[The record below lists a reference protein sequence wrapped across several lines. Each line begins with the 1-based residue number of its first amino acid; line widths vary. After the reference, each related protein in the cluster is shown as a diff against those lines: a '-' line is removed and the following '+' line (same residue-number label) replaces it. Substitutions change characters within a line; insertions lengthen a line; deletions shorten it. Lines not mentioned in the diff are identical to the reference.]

1 MTVRWAVVS
10 VDLVIATPLF
20 LDLTVVGLEALPAL
34 GEERFAGD
42 LLRSPGGGAITAVA
56 AARLGLRT
64 AAVAPLGDDIAG
76 EFVRDQLESE
86 GVTVAGPRTAR
97 TPQTLVMP
105 FGDDRA
111 MVTIDPGARSRA
123 ADVIALEP
131 RAVAANLEQIDLVP
145 DGARGYITCGDD
157 DARAFARRLPPAIS
171 RTRAFFLDRSDAL
184 VLSGENT
191 LEDAVAMLAQSVE
204 TVVAMDGAHGMLTML
219 GGHRV
224 PAPDFETGPAVD
236 TTGDRDLISAA
247 FAWADLGGADAA
259 TALAWACLYS
269 QLAMTVP
276 TATGGAVTEER
287 LLQEG
292 TARGL
297 VPPPRADRAP
307 V

>member
-1 MTVRWAVVS
+1 VS
-10 VDLVIATPLF
+10 FDLVIATPSF
-20 LDLTVVGLEALPAL
+20 MDLTVVGLEALPAL

-64 AAVAPLGDDIAG
+64 ALVSPLGEDLAG
-76 EFVRDQLESE
+76 EFVRDELESE
-86 GVTVAGPRTAR
+86 GVTVTGPRAAR

-111 MVTIDPGARSRA
+111 MVTVDPGARARA
-123 ADVIALEP
+123 SDVAALEP
-131 RAVAANLEQIDLVP
+131 RAVAANIDQLDVLP

-157 DARAFARRLPPAIS
+157 DARAFARRLPRGVS
-171 RTRAFFLDRSDAL
+171 RMRAFFLDRNDAL
-184 VLSGENT
+184 VLTGENR
-191 LEDAVAMLAQSVE
+191 LEDAAAQLAQAVE
-204 TVVAMDGAHGMLTML
+204 TVVVMHGAHGTLTMV
-219 GGHRV
+219 GGQRV
-224 PAPDFETGPAVD
+224 EAPDFETGPAVD
-236 TTGDRDLISAA
+236 TTGDRDLICAA
-247 FAWADLGGADAA
+247 YAWADLRGADPKPC
-259 TALAWACLYS
+259 LAWACLYS

-292 TARGL
+292 AARGL
-297 VPPPRADRAP
+297 VPPPRLDRAS